1 MGEVHKL
8 NWFSLTFILV
18 TFCLL
23 YRHCAMFSC
32 CLSHNRK
39 FTKTLPRD
47 IWSFDLL
54 MSSDSISGCAV
65 SIIKHWTGFGQFCV
79 IKCWHLPTSCVLR
92 IFRRLNKDT
101 KVTRCCFCDNSGKTF
116 KESHSQKIKKLLF
129 SRLFF
134 ATNASGLPLLAL
146 PCDIVGDDCTSSR
159 DWDPDKKNN
168 RARRANNCNVGLTPQ
183 LAS

>member
-8 NWFSLTFILV
+8 NWFSLTFILA

-23 YRHCAMFSC
+23 YRHCDVFLLPEPQSHVHKNPPSWHLIVWPPPP
-32 CLSHNRK
+32 CLH
-39 FTKTLPRD
+39 
-47 IWSFDLL
+47 
-54 MSSDSISGCAV
+54 SGCAV

-116 KESHSQKIKKLLF
+116 KESQRIKKLLF

-146 PCDIVGDDCTSSR
+146 PCDIVGRWLYIFKRLRSRQKEQSS
-159 DWDPDKKNN
+159 KK
-168 RARRANNCNVGLTPQ
+168 GQ
-183 LAS
+183 